1 MKFLLSLA
9 ALLLCAGCAAP
20 RSAWTPLTPLKD
32 RSADSVQKAE
42 RVLQSVTVAAEMS
55 QRSDRFVARIEIR
68 NDSKKT
74 IKAPTSVVLTDRTGL
89 IQPIL
94 EKSQVR
100 NEIVRRAE
108 TEASLARSS
117 WYYGPRYY
125 YAPRRVYYGR
135 GRSRYVYVGP
145 YYHDD
150 WFERQIEADRI
161 VRRANK
167 TIATVDAEYLETSD
181 IPPGATLRGFLHFAK
196 TNATAPVNLSVKI
209 GHKDFLF
216 EFQ

>member
-1 MKFLLSLA
+1 MKFLLSLV
-9 ALLLCAGCAAP
+9 ALLLCAGCAGP

-32 RSADSVQKAE
+32 RSADSVQKAQ
-42 RVLQSVTVAAEMS
+42 RVLQGIAVAAEMS

-74 IKAPTSVVLTDRTGL
+74 INAPTSVVLTDRTGL
-89 IQPIL
+89 IQPVL

-100 NEIVRRAE
+100 DEIVRRAQ
-108 TEASLARSS
+108 TEASFARSS

-167 TIATVDAEYLETSD
+167 TIATVDAEYLETGE

-196 TNATAPVNLSVKI
+196 SNAVAPMTLTIKI
-209 GHKDFLF
+209 GRRTFPF